1 MSGEPKVTIEG
12 RVRVRDNKRWK
23 PRYCIV
29 TKASPVANSLQVHL
43 HKEQKGG
50 SNGAP
55 PANSG
60 QDGKRT
66 LSKSGRTTVALDNF
80 LGVQSGFPLD
90 KESFTLAIF
99 CQDSCVVL
107 ALDNRET
114 LALWE
119 ARLRLSM

>member
-1 MSGEPKVTIEG
+1 M
-12 RVRVRDNKRWK
+12 RVRDNKRWK

-43 HKEQKGG
+43 HKEAKGG
-50 SNGAP
+50 NHAASQQGLNHD
-55 PANSG
+55 S
-60 QDGKRT
+60 KRGT
-66 LSKSGRTTVALDNF
+66 LSKNARTTVALDNF

-90 KESFTLAIF
+90 KETFTLAIF

-119 ARLRLSM
+119 ARLRLSMPEVRLVQ